1 MDDFLDDFLGNKKIR
16 KDPEAK
22 FSVEGNKWDRH
33 TRDRITAN
41 VKEFAVAA
49 EELAGQVDTGFEAMS
64 DTLLALFKVTPKLRD
79 PKSMRPSYLINHAV
93 SSELMK
99 LKEYDKARGVSVG
112 DPVATGLAA
121 ATLEPDLE
129 VIFDRMKKAQEMA
142 QRIEEMMQEAESY
155 ADKIDELLEKAQDD
169 DEFSDEEAS
178 IEEVQAALDAIRSQI
193 DAASSDLEKEIDGQM
208 GTIQNSLRSGL
219 NEVNES
225 NEALNNFEHWGFSP
239 GSIAKL
245 DSSARLKLAK
255 KLQTP
260 QFKRMAEV
268 IGRMQNM
275 AMSVQYD
282 NTQHSSDEMHQ
293 VTLGNDLTRMV
304 PSELIYFDDDDLI
317 YDWLHR
323 YAERMLVQYEL
334 RGKERVNRG
343 GIIVALDS
351 STSMRG
357 ERSVWAKGIALAFL
371 RIAKSQQRPL
381 EVIEFSGPGTFIHV
395 KFDTTSPNLQ
405 AVFQHSSGLTEERQG
420 TEAVIHY
427 AETGL
432 YGGTCFYTPF
442 NFALELLKKEFN
454 ETGSVRGDIVF
465 LTDGQA
471 SLDTS
476 FIAKFK
482 KEQERLNFNVY
493 GIAIGSEPRREPL
506 MTMCDGQVITLKRLT
521 DVDDF
526 RPMFTKVAKQ

>member
-1 MDDFLDDFLGNKKIR
+1 MSDFLDDFLGNKQVR

-22 FSVEGNKWDRH
+22 FSIEGNKWDRH
-33 TRDRITAN
+33 TRDRIAAN

-49 EELAGQVDTGFEAMS
+49 QELAGQVDTGFEAMS
-64 DTLLALFKVTPKLRD
+64 DTLLALFKVNPQLRD
-79 PKSMRPSYLINHAV
+79 PKAMRPSYLINHAV
-93 SSELMK
+93 SGELMK
-99 LKEYDKARGVSVG
+99 LKEYEKARTSSVG

-129 VIFDRMKKAQEMA
+129 VIFDRMKKAKEMA
-142 QRIEEMMQEAESY
+142 EKIEEMMLEAESY
-155 ADKIDELLEKAQDD
+155 ADRIDELLEKVQDD
-169 DEFSDEEAS
+169 DDKFSDEESS
-178 IEEVQAALDAIRSQI
+178 IEEMQAALEALKSQI
-193 DAASSDLEKEIDGQM
+193 AESSQDLEKEIDGQM

-219 NEVNES
+219 NDVNDS
-225 NEALNNFEHWGFSP
+225 NEALQKFEHWGFSP

-245 DSSARLKLAK
+245 DSSARIKLAK
-255 KLQTP
+255 KLQTA
-260 QFKRMAEV
+260 QFKRMADV

-275 AMSVQYD
+275 AMSVQYN
-282 NTQHSSDEMHQ
+282 NTKHSSDEMYQ

-304 PSELIYFDDDDLI
+304 PSELIYFDDDVLI

-334 RGKERVNRG
+334 RGRERVNRG

-357 ERSVWAKGIALAFL
+357 ERSVWAKGIALALL
-371 RIAKSQQRPL
+371 RIAKSQQRPM
-381 EVIEFSGPGTFIHV
+381 EVIEFAGPGNFIHV
-395 KFDTTSPNLQ
+395 TFDTTSPTIK
-405 AVFQHSSGLTEERQG
+405 ATFRHSTGLVEEYEG
-420 TEAVIHY
+420 TDAVIEY

-442 NFALELLKKEFN
+442 NLALETLKKEFA
-454 ETGSVRGDIVF
+454 ETGAVRGDIVF

-471 SLDTS
+471 TLDTS
-476 FIAKFK
+476 FITRFK
-482 KEQERLNFNVY
+482 SEQERLRFNVY
-493 GIAIGSEPRREPL
+493 GIAIGTEPRREPL
-506 MTMCDGQVITLKRLT
+506 ATICDGQVITLKRLT

-526 RPMFTKVAKQ
+526 RPIFTGVV